1 MHDASSNPETN
12 SPSNNLSLSS
22 SVISLDGVEVEFV
35 NEILLEPVDFVEN
48 ITMKLVNSG
57 KIENISLF

>member
-1 MHDASSNPETN
+1 
-12 SPSNNLSLSS
+12 
-22 SVISLDGVEVEFV
+22 VISLDGVEVEFV